1 MRISNRDFI
10 RIYAFGRYLR
20 TTSRW
25 KGRNSLG
32 WRTRDRE
39 IASRVRRSNTFRNSV
54 LDLANAGDIFPL
66 LERACIE
73 EKESTRRAAG
83 DRTREARNRAKDQLR
98 ERERNEIRESLSN
111 AAAVAQLC
119 RAMLLAQLC
128 HPSAPIDAPSSLLT
142 CKPSHPYFLPP
153 FSRRRRS
160 FSTRLTQFSELLE
173 FSQRRARNRSGF

>member
-1 MRISNRDFI
+1 MN
-10 RIYAFGRYLR
+10 
-20 TTSRW
+20 
-25 KGRNSLG
+25 
-32 WRTRDRE
+32 
-39 IASRVRRSNTFRNSV
+39 AS
-54 LDLANAGDIFPL
+54 DIFRL
-66 LERACIE
+66 LERGCIE
-73 EKESTRRAAG
+73 EKESTRRAEG

-111 AAAVAQLC
+111 AAAVGQLC